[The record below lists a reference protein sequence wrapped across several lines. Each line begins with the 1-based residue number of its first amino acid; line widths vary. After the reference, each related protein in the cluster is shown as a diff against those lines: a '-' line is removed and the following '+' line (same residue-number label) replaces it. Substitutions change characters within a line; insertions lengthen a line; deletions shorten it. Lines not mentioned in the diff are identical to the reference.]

1 MVLSTIYFLEYSVY
15 DLYFNHDCIMQKFDS
30 ILQNQP
36 QLNYHKIFGCWGST
50 SCARHTQCNTSS
62 WEWWGVKR
70 GVKKRIVVPCWDGT
84 SMRVHSVAFSATL
97 PYPLMGC
104 CPDPITS
111 NSGSV
116 LNGVASYY
124 GMLQRVALSI
134 VCPAAKVYDLVL
146 GGSAAIPLF
155 SLLLRLGS
163 GYTLGTIC

>member
-1 MVLSTIYFLEYSVY
+1 
-15 DLYFNHDCIMQKFDS
+15 
-30 ILQNQP
+30 
-36 QLNYHKIFGCWGST
+36 
-50 SCARHTQCNTSS
+50 
-62 WEWWGVKR
+62 
-70 GVKKRIVVPCWDGT
+70 
-84 SMRVHSVAFSATL
+84 MRVHSVAFSATL

-134 VCPAAKVYDLVL
+134 VCPAAEVYDLVL
-146 GGSAAIPLF
+146 GGCAVIPLF

-163 GYTLGTIC
+163 GYTPVDLCRARNRLHGFNFQGLF